1 MQKSFD
7 NGDIYEGEYEGMY
20 CVGCEAFKKDE
31 DLVFLNKEQNVTFP
45 ISDKVKVNDNIIKV
59 CPDHLKEPDKIK
71 EKNYFFKLSK
81 YQNFLEEFYE
91 QNPDFIQPSDRFNE
105 VKAFVKR

>member
-1 MQKSFD
+1 
-7 NGDIYEGEYEGMY
+7 MY

-31 DLVFLNKEQNVTFP
+31 DLVYLNKTTKETFP
-45 ISDKVKVNDNIIKV
+45 ITDKVKPSENIIKV
-59 CPDHLKEPDKIK
+59 CPDHLKTPEKIK

-81 YQNFLEEFYE
+81 YQKFLQDFYE
-91 QNPDFIQPSDRFNE
+91 QNPEFIQPEDRFNE